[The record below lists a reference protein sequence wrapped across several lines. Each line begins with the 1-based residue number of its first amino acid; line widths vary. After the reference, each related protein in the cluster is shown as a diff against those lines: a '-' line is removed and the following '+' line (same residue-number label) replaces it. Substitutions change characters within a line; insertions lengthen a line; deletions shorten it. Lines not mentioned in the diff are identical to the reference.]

1 MAEDSK
7 ITALP
12 RSGSDSDLAVA
23 VSELHKE
30 VNTRLSEFA
39 KVSEE
44 SRMLAYTNH
53 LASALQLLDP
63 DWYRRIGSASPG
75 GSSPGGS
82 SPGGSSPGG
91 SSPGGSSPGGSSP
104 GESGFRGIDYV
115 TDLRTLGVLFERA
128 LDVLRVEVT
137 DDRDSL
143 RQLAGLQEVAS
154 QLAGLQPERF
164 SKAAGIGATSPFED
178 RGRPLKPTRTDAE

>member
-63 DWYRRIGSASPG
+63 DWYRRIGSA
-75 GSSPGGS
+75 